1 MLKESVS
8 DKTCEQNERTSSTF
22 SERRLVIE
30 PTVSQTKNWSLPKNM
45 NVLQWGGG
53 REGNALIDTIE
64 YKIFEVTL
72 MSNDLEF
79 ANAVF
84 KIEVVRLK
92 KN

>member
-1 MLKESVS
+1 
-8 DKTCEQNERTSSTF
+8 
-22 SERRLVIE
+22 
-30 PTVSQTKNWSLPKNM
+30 M

-72 MSNDLEF
+72 MSDDLEF

-84 KIEVVRLK
+84 KIEVVRLN

>member
-1 MLKESVS
+1 MFQIKRAS
-8 DKTCEQNERTSSTF
+8 KTSERAVLF

-72 MSNDLEF
+72 MSDDLEF

-84 KIEVVRLK
+84 KIEVVRLN